1 MELEQKGPVVEEF
14 VLSEIRSSVKIG
26 VRASFISMVSS
37 VLLAAAKLITG
48 IIGHSAA
55 MISDAANSV
64 SDIITYAV
72 VMGGLAASEKKAD
85 RDHQYGHEKIESIVA
100 VLLAL
105 AIFATGVGIGY
116 NGVRLIVQGGP
127 AQKPSW
133 LPAIAAAASMIVKL
147 VLYRYVAKTSK
158 KTGLSSLKALAGD
171 HLSDVFASSGA
182 LLGIVGAKL
191 GSPILDPIAAVIIAL
206 LIAKSAIE
214 IFRNSAD
221 ILLDGSVDDETSAM
235 LQSSILSVGEV
246 KRIDLLRTRRTGS
259 RYYVEVEICCCRY
272 LSLEH
277 SHAIAQQVHDIIEQ
291 RFERVRH
298 IMVHTNPCSG
308 HDDFCT
314 RCTLHNSH

>member
-1 MELEQKGPVVEEF
+1 M
-14 VLSEIRSSVKIG
+14 SEKQSLAKLG
-26 VRASFISMVSS
+26 VRASFLSMVAS
-37 VLLAAAKLITG
+37 VILAAVKLVTG

-55 MISDAANSV
+55 MISDAANSI

-100 VLLAL
+100 VLIAL

-116 NGVRLIVQGGP
+116 NGVRLIIQGGSD
-127 AQKPSW
+127 QNPSW
-133 LPAIAAAASMIVKL
+133 LPAIAAATSMIVKL
-147 VLYRYVAKTSK
+147 VLYRYVSKTSK
-158 KTGLSSLKALAGD
+158 KTGFSSLKALAGD

-206 LIAKSAIE
+206 LIIKSAIE
-214 IFRNSAD
+214 IFRNSAN
-221 ILLDGSVDDETSAM
+221 ILLDGSVDDETSAK
-235 LQSSILSVGEV
+235 LQSTILSVHDV
-246 KRIDLLRTRRTGS
+246 RRIDLLRTRRTGS
-259 RYYVEVEICCCRY
+259 RYYVEVEICCCRH

-291 RFERVRH
+291 RFERVLH

-308 HDDFCT
+308 HDEFCA
-314 RCTLHNSH
+314 RCELNKT